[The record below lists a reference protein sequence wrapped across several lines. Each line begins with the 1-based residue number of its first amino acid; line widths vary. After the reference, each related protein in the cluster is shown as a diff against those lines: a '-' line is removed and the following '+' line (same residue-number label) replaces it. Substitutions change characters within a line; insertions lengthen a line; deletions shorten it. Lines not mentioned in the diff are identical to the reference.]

1 MSTLLEN
8 KQIIHVASEIV
19 VLTGLTFYFSQKNKK
34 LTGHIEDLAERI
46 EEQEDLLQKHEQVIR
61 KLVEFVNQQKNTQ
74 SNNQPTSPTSLRPST
89 NFKKSKKPKRNK
101 RDKHKEHVSP
111 PLSPP
116 LPVKQEPRVNFS
128 FPISESQDN
137 YNIVSEEYSSENNS
151 DLDAEIEQELGDLD
165 DDVIDFDTQNSLK
178 NTTHI

>member
-8 KQIIHVASEIV
+8 KQMIHVASEIV

-46 EEQEDLLQKHEQVIR
+46 EEQEDLIQKHEQVIR

-74 SNNQPTSPTSLRPST
+74 SYTPTSSPPSKHL
-89 NFKKSKKPKRNK
+89 KKSNRNK
-101 RDKHKEHVSP
+101 RSKHKEHVSP

-116 LPVKQEPRVNFS
+116 LPVKQEPRVNFNT
-128 FPISESQDN
+128 PISQFEDDTVLEQ
-137 YNIVSEEYSSENNS
+137 YSSEHES
-151 DLDAEIEQELGDLD
+151 DLDAEIEEELEDLD
-165 DDVIDFDTQNSLK
+165 DNVIEFDTQHSLK
-178 NTTHI
+178 NTKHI